1 MGPELALAASARD
14 WPDRVHRFLLDHGGG
29 RVLARVMGPEQAV
42 HDEYDVLLI
51 DDVCSFLTPRLVQR
65 LRQVGREIVG
75 VYSPDDGPDAKRHLL
90 ECGITDVIEADASA
104 EEFVAT
110 ATALLAHREVAV
122 PDVPRTSPIFRIGVL
137 GSGAGTG
144 VTEVSIALSS
154 HLAKRRSAVLIDLN
168 QTWPGIAQRLD
179 LALHPNLRTAVDLAH
194 HSPERLHEAIHETG
208 DLAVVAGL
216 ANPGVGQGVSG
227 HELRGLIEDLGARGY
242 EFLVADLGPV
252 LGDDTSGLLNFGMLV
267 VVGTANPVGLTRL
280 VRTVQELQSGR
291 HPDILVVVNKGAPGS
306 HRRGEIRSELNR
318 SLPGVPLVLL
328 PSDPRVESAAWNGVI
343 ADRGRFHR
351 AMKEVAELLDG
362 ATRA

>member
-42 HDEYDVLLI
+42 RDEYDVLLI

-65 LRQVGREIVG
+65 LRQEGREIVG
-75 VYSPDDGPDAKRHLL
+75 VYSPGDGPDAKRRLL

-104 EEFVAT
+104 EEFIAT
-110 ATALLAHREVAV
+110 STALLAHHQVVV
-122 PDVPRTSPIFRIGVL
+122 PDAPRTSPTYRIGVL

-154 HLAKRRSAVLIDLN
+154 HLARRRSVVLIDLN
-168 QTWPGIAQRLD
+168 QAWPGIAQRLD

-194 HSPERLHEAIHETG
+194 HSPGRLHEAIHESG
-208 DLAVVAGL
+208 DVAVVAGL
-216 ANPGVGQGVSG
+216 ANPEVGQEVSG
-227 HELRGLIEDLGARGY
+227 HELRSLIEDLGARGY
-242 EFLVADLGPV
+242 EFLVADLGGLV
-252 LGDDTSGLLNFGMLV
+252 EDDTPGLLDFSMLV

-280 VRTVQELQSGR
+280 VRTVQKLLSGR
-291 HPDILVVVNKGAPGS
+291 HPDILVVVNRVASGG
-306 HRRGEIRSELNR
+306 HRQDEIRSELNR
-318 SLPGVPLVLL
+318 SLPGTPLVFL
-328 PSDPRVESAAWNGVI
+328 PGDPRVEGAAWNGVV

-351 AMKEVAELLDG
+351 AMKEIAGLLDE

>member
-42 HDEYDVLLI
+42 HDDYDVLLI

-65 LRQVGREIVG
+65 LREIGREIVG
-75 VYSPDDGPDAKRHLL
+75 VYSPGDGPDAKRRLL

-104 EEFVAT
+104 EEFIAT
-110 ATALLAHREVAV
+110 TAAILAHRQVAV
-122 PDVPRTSPIFRIGVL
+122 PNAPRTSPTFRIGVL
-137 GSGAGTG
+137 GAGAGTG

-154 HLAKRRSAVLIDLN
+154 HLARRRSAVLIDLN

-194 HSPERLHEAIHETG
+194 HSPGRLQEAIHESG
-208 DLAVVAGL
+208 GLAVVAGL
-216 ANPGVGQGVSG
+216 ANPGPGQEVSG
-227 HELRGLIEDLGARGY
+227 HELLGLIEDLGAHGY
-242 EFLVADLGPV
+242 EFLVADLG
-252 LGDDTSGLLNFGMLV
+252 TSARDGTPGLLNFGMLI

-280 VRTVQELQSGR
+280 VRTVQILLSGR
-291 HPDILVVVNKGAPGS
+291 HPDLLVVVNRVAPGG
-306 HRRGEIRSELNR
+306 HRHSEIRSELSG
-318 SLPGVPLVLL
+318 SLAGVPLVLL
-328 PSDPRVESAAWNGVI
+328 PSDPRIESAAWNGVV
-343 ADRGRFHR
+343 ADRGRFYR
-351 AMKEVAELLDG
+351 AVNEVATLLDE

>member
-42 HDEYDVLLI
+42 YDEYDVLLI

-65 LRQVGREIVG
+65 LREEGREIVG
-75 VYSPDDGPDAKRHLL
+75 VYSPGDGPDAKRRLL

-110 ATALLAHREVAV
+110 AEAVLAHRQVVV
-122 PDVPRTSPIFRIGVL
+122 PDSPRISPTFRIGVL

-144 VTEVSIALSS
+144 VTEVSITLSS
-154 HLAKRRSAVLIDLN
+154 HLARRRSAVLIDLN
-168 QTWPGIAQRLD
+168 QAWPGIAQRLD

-194 HSPERLHEAIHETG
+194 HSPGRLHEAIHVSG
-208 DLAVVAGL
+208 DLAIVAGL
-216 ANPGVGQGVSG
+216 ANPDAGQEVSG

-242 EFLVADLGPV
+242 EFLVADLGTPV
-252 LGDDTSGLLNFGMLV
+252 GESTPGLRDFGVLV
-267 VVGTANPVGLTRL
+267 VVGTASPVGLTRL
-280 VRTVQELQSGR
+280 VRTVQRLLSER
-291 HPDILVVVNKGAPGS
+291 HPDILVVVNQVARGG
-306 HRRGEIRSELNR
+306 HRQSEIRSELGR
-318 SLPGVPLVLL
+318 SLPGMPLVFL
-328 PSDPRVESAAWNGVI
+328 PSDPRIESAAWNGVV

-351 AMKEVAELLDG
+351 AMKEVAGLLDE

>member
-65 LRQVGREIVG
+65 LRGAGREIVG
-75 VYSPDDGPDAKRHLL
+75 VYSPGDGPDAKRRLL
-90 ECGITDVIEADASA
+90 ECGITDVIESDATAD
-104 EEFVAT
+104 EFVA
-110 ATALLAHREVAV
+110 AAAAILAHRQVAM
-122 PDVPRTSPIFRIGVL
+122 PELPRISPTFRIGVL

-154 HLAKRRSAVLIDLN
+154 HLAERRSAVLIDLN

-179 LALHPNLRTAVDLAH
+179 LPLHPNLRTAVDLAH
-194 HSPERLHEAIHETG
+194 HSPDRLHEAIHETG

-216 ANPGVGQGVSG
+216 ANPGVGSEVSG
-227 HELRGLIEDLGARGY
+227 HELRSLVEDLGTRRH
-242 EFLVADLGPV
+242 EFLVADLGAV
-252 LGDDTSGLLNFGMLV
+252 TGNDIAGLLTFDILLV
-267 VVGTANPVGLTRL
+267 VGAANPVGLTRL
-280 VRTVQELQSGR
+280 VRIVHTLLSGR
-291 HPDILVVVNKGAPGS
+291 HPEILVVVNRVGTAG
-306 HRRGEIRSELNR
+306 HVRGEIRSEMIR
-318 SLPGVPLVLL
+318 SLPGTPLILL

-343 ADRGRFHR
+343 ANRGRFHK
-351 AMKEVAELLDG
+351 AMKEVAVLLDE
-362 ATRA
+362 AIRA